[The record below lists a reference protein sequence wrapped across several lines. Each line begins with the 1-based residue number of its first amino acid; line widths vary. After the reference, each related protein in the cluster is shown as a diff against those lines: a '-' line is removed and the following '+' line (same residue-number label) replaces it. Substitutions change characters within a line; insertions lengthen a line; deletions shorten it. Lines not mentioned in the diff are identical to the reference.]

1 MNYELELYKLI
12 MTPEEDDPDISYIDI
27 DEFGWINDTEFC
39 VWINIIW
46 LKDFMERIRK
56 IFGACAFDE
65 GGIDA
70 KVGCDYVLFNL
81 EDITSMYGVNL
92 EEVFPKSKYKH

>member
-1 MNYELELYKLI
+1 
-12 MTPEEDDPDISYIDI
+12 
-27 DEFGWINDTEFC
+27 
-39 VWINIIW
+39 
-46 LKDFMERIRK
+46 MERIRK

-70 KVGCDYVLFNL
+70 KVGCDYVFFNL

>member
-12 MTPEEDDPDISYIDI
+12 MTPEEDDPDISYV

-46 LKDFMERIRK
+46 LKDFMERVRK

-70 KVGCDYVLFNL
+70 KVGCDYVFFNL

>member
-12 MTPEEDDPDISYIDI
+12 MTPDEDDPDISYV
-27 DEFGWINDTEFC
+27 DEFGWISNTEFC
-39 VWINIIW
+39 VWINITW
-46 LKDFMERIRK
+46 LKDFMERIRE
-56 IFGACAFDE
+56 IFGICAFDE

-70 KVGCDYVLFNL
+70 KVGCDYVAFDL

-92 EEVFPKSKYKH
+92 EEVFPKSKYRH

>member
-1 MNYELELYKLI
+1 MNYELEIYKLI
-12 MTPEEDDPDISYIDI
+12 MIPDEDDPDISYV
-27 DEFGWINDTEFC
+27 DEFGWISNTEFC
-39 VWINIIW
+39 VWINITW
-46 LKDFMERIRK
+46 LANFMERIRE
-56 IFGACAFDE
+56 IFGTDVFDE

-81 EDITSMYGVNL
+81 EDITSMYDVNL